1 MENKVSPKTNALTL
15 TACILA
21 SDLYMAELAINVMP
35 LMPKQV
41 AEADTNSVISVKSN
55 TKSGNSHTS

>member
-1 MENKVSPKTNALTL
+1 MSPKTNALTL

-21 SDLYMAELAINVMP
+21 SDLYMVELAINVMS
-35 LMPKQV
+35 LMPKQM
-41 AEADTNSVISVKSN
+41 AEEDTKSVISVKSN